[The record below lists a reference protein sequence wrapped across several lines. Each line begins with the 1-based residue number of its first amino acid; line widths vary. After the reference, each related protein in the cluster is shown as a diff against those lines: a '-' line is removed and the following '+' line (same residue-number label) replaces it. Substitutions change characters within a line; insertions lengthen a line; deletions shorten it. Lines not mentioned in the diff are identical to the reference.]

1 MGHFLRK
8 ITPQRRELARLLGL
22 AGPERTALTFALV
35 LIALSSMIGLIIP
48 WRLARLFDDLVSAV
62 GDGGVETAA
71 GGDAAAALGRA
82 TLILLVLVM
91 RRSVVAGAQGWIR
104 AGAGER
110 VVLRLRRTLYAHLLR
125 LGPAFHDH
133 HRVGTLVSRVSG
145 DVSYVQGVV
154 TTDIAMLVVNSL
166 VLVGAFG
173 LLAVRDWRLA
183 AAILLVVPPAAL
195 VSRIYARRLHRL
207 GALIQ
212 DRYAALIGIADEAL
226 GAIRLVQ
233 SFAREPAEIERF
245 DAAADSL
252 KAANL
257 SRARNVSLFGS
268 GTEALTF
275 ISLAAMVWFGGR
287 EVLMGRLS
295 PGDLVLFVGYA
306 AMIGSATSAL
316 IALVGRWAA
325 ALGAIRRV
333 FEIIDTQPMVRD
345 RPNARVV
352 QRVDGRITFE
362 AVRFTYTRGDT
373 VLDGIDLRIEPG
385 QTIALV
391 GPSGVGKTTIMHLVA
406 RFYDPVAGRV
416 TLDGIDLRDL
426 RLSCLRGFVG
436 VVPQDTILLDATIEE
451 NLRYGRA
458 DASDADLRAAASAAH
473 ADEFIDRL
481 PDGYSTIVGERG
493 VRLSTGQRQ
502 RVAIARAILKD
513 PPILLLDEATSSL
526 DNRSERHVQTAL
538 DHLMVDRTTVV
549 VAHRLSTV
557 VGADRIVVLDGGRIV
572 EEGRHADLLA
582 RGGLYARLYDHRFRE
597 DVDAIDLALPP
608 SSHIM

>member
-91 RRSVVAGAQGWIR
+91 LRSVVAGAQGWIL